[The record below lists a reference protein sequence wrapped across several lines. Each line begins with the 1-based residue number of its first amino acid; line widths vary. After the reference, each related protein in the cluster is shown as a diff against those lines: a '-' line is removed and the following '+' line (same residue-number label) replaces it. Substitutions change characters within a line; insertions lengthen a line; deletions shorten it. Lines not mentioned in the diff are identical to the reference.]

1 MKINESVLE
10 KLYGADAVSM
20 QKSRYEA
27 AVKSFE
33 DIYGK
38 QDNIRLFSAP
48 GRTEVGGNH
57 TDHNRGC
64 VMAAAVGLD
73 VIAVVSPCE
82 GSVVS
87 VKSEGFPE
95 DVVDISDIEVKE
107 NEKNTSASLIRGVA
121 VSASAAS
128 RLIPLQMF

>member
-1 MKINESVLE
+1 MTVSEKTLE
-10 KLYGADAVSM
+10 KLYGANAVDM
-20 QKSRYEA
+20 QKARYEA

-38 QDNIRLFSAP
+38 ADNIRLFSAP

-95 DVVDISDIEVKE
+95 DVVDISDLEIKEIE
-107 NEKNTSASLIRGVA
+107 
-121 VSASAAS
+121 
-128 RLIPLQMF
+128 

>member
-1 MKINESVLE
+1 MTINDKALE

-20 QKSRYEA
+20 QQERYSA
-27 AVKSFE
+27 AQKAFA
-33 DIYGK
+33 DIYGEA
-38 QDNIRLFSAP
+38 DNIRIFSAP

-73 VIAVVSPCE
+73 VIAVVSQTE

-87 VKSEGFPE
+87 VKSEGFPG
-95 DVVDISDIEVKE
+95 DVVDISDLEIKE
-107 NEKNTSASLIRGVA
+107 NEKNSSAALIRGVA
-121 VSASAAS
+121 AGFKNAGLNVGGFKA
-128 RLIPLQMF
+128 